1 MKKNLPRFL
10 YGFLSSSVEPI
21 NMSIPW
27 RPSDRDGL
35 FKMNRTPEVAERDN
49 LLMWAHTNKG
59 ERVYD
64 FEFGLD
70 AHRYLFEPAS
80 KAKEVLLNN
89 ARNQIKKYFAHLTV
103 ERLQI
108 LSPDEDNSLPAN
120 SLRLILI
127 ARLKKDGNV
136 IDINEVLS

>member
-21 NMSIPW
+21 NISIPW

-35 FKMNRTPEVAERDN
+35 FKMNRTPEIAERDN

-70 AHRYLFEPAS
+70 AHRYLFEPSS

-89 ARNQIKKYFAHLTV
+89 ARNQLKKYFSYLLI
-103 ERLQI
+103 EQLQI
-108 LSPDEDNSLPAN
+108 LSPDDDNSLPAN

-127 ARLKKDGNV
+127 ARLRKDGNV
-136 IDINEVLS
+136 IEIDEVLS